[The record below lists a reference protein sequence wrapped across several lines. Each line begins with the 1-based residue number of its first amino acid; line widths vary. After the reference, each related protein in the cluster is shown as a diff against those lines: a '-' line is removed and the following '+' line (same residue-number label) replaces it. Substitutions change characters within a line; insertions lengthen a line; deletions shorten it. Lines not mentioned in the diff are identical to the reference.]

1 MYRVSQKKG
10 ALIEMAIT
18 DFSSKVGVFWKNQHR
33 YFRMGKKNLKKVVNC
48 QYPSKKGSKFYALNL

>member
-18 DFSSKVGVFWKNQHR
+18 DFSSKVGVFWKNQHK
-33 YFRMGKKNLKKVVNC
+33 YFRIGKKKLEKSC
-48 QYPSKKGSKFYALNL
+48 QLSIPL

>member
-18 DFSSKVGVFWKNQHR
+18 DFSSKVGVFWKNQHK
-33 YFRMGKKNLKKVVNC
+33 YFRIGKKKT
-48 QYPSKKGSKFYALNL
+48 